1 MEYTI
6 NSIKNLA
13 EENENEV
20 IELSGNSAGDFTVM
34 VQVPFNIAR
43 QIRFQGTLLVAVAKP
58 GVIGWLQR
66 KIIGW

>member
-6 NSIKNLA
+6 YSIKNLA

-20 IELSGNSAGDFTVM
+20 IELSGNSAGDFTAI
-34 VQVPFNIAR
+34 VQVPYNLAR
-43 QIRFQGTLLVAVAKP
+43 QTRFQGTLLVTVAKP
-58 GVIGWLQR
+58 GLLGWLQR

>member
-6 NSIKNLA
+6 TSIRNGF

-34 VQVPFNIAR
+34 VQVPYNIAR

-66 KIIGW
+66 LIVRW